1 MKDVRMQ
8 GAPVPALLLCSGVL
22 LFLAG
27 CLAGCRPAEQTPIR
41 VGVLADLETPGG
53 PATVN
58 AARMAVQ
65 AVNDSGGVKVDGRR
79 HTVELFVEDTRNT
92 PQGAVEAT
100 KKLINQAGV
109 VVLVGPN
116 ISRNAIPVAEVAE
129 NLGIPMITPG
139 SSNPRTTAG
148 KRYVFRATFTDPVQ
162 GRVMA
167 HFARA
172 DLSAST
178 AALLYDEA
186 NPYSRD
192 IAGVFGAVFEAE
204 GGRVVA
210 EERYTTGA
218 SDFRSS
224 LARIAATG
232 ASVLFLPNGSREAG
246 LQAVQARAAGVTAV
260 LLGSDL
266 WSPTLLA
273 GVRAL
278 DGAYFSHGWHPDM
291 AASNPRARA
300 FVEAYEQVFGAQG
313 YVMAAQT
320 YDAFGLLWQA
330 LGSAGNTG
338 PEAIR
343 AGLAAIHEF
352 EGVTGSFRFEGTGDP
367 VKSLAIS
374 KISGDSVVLYQV
386 VHPQ

>member
-1 MKDVRMQ
+1 MCSDP
-8 GAPVPALLLCSGVL
+8 AP
-22 LFLAG
+22 
-27 CLAGCRPAEQTPIR
+27 TPIR

-291 AASNPRARA
+291 AASNPRAKA
-300 FVEAYEQVFGAQG
+300 FVEAYRARYASDPFPL
-313 YVMAAQT
+313 AALT
-320 YDAFGLLWQA
+320 YDAFGLLFEAIQVQ
-330 LGSAGNTG
+330 GSAA
-338 PEAIR
+338 PAAIR
-343 AGLAAIHEF
+343 EGMAVIHGYR
-352 EGVTGSFRFEGTGDP
+352 GVTGLISFNGSGDP
-367 VKSLAIS
+367 AK
-374 KISGDSVVLYQV
+374 SVVISRFKTGTVMIYKV
-386 VHPQ
+386 VDP